1 VRTAFSRIIGPI
13 ADAAASHCEAPGW
26 RFYAHWPLR
35 GERKYLTVDDLKRI
49 APPTARATANGLR
62 VLSLFLLL
70 VSISAGQSAEL
81 VTQPPQ
87 ADAVSPGAATALP
100 SICDKPI
107 PIADEPSAP
116 LARLRCVQDAGGLTR
131 LELSIPG
138 RAALPLTGAAADTRP
153 NGHVKPEPWSLSLR
167 RLAGPPPLYWL
178 RYLDRDEGEDGT
190 GGAGHWHDLV
200 WRADAAAPV
209 LVDAW
214 TLASDRFSHVDLHAD
229 QAESLR
235 LDYRP
240 PTLWVTR
247 RRADRTAWEVPGLAP
262 YRCAEDCA
270 AHGDPQDRALGAPA
284 CRRDCELEH
293 RLTVN
298 RVTSL
303 QSQVQRTEVPTGLET
318 PESTA
323 WAKLYEPLARPG
335 NNRPGGRALLILDDG
350 AAGWLLVPLQVPDLS
365 PAGGLDPAA
374 PGPIPALA
382 SCWLY
387 NHRTRL
393 AADAGHPYPPAS
405 AEQVRADHAAP
416 ADCCTVESSPDGRR
430 ILVFGTPAVPQP
442 ATEPVTPVTPATPP
456 RQLLALYDVTT
467 RQCWSANL
475 AVDGQLGRAPYD
487 GLGDPVF
494 SPDGRHLGYRARR
507 GDARFVVVD
516 DREGTVFQR
525 VGAPVFSTDGRH
537 SAYWARDRGRE
548 FIVFDGTPGRTWTGA
563 GAPVFSPAGGPPA
576 YRAQDAKGWRAV
588 VADTPGSLYDDIGWF
603 NADATGRTT
612 TIADLVFSAKGEL
625 AYAARTGNDWFM
637 VRDHRHDPAYDQV
650 GLPVFSPDGTRL
662 AFRARRNE
670 RDFIVLDGRPE
681 PEYDQVGTPVF
692 SANGRQL
699 AYWAAD
705 AGAEFVVWGGRQGP
719 RVATPGSV
727 GAPVFADAGET
738 PVYLVRA
745 TPQTPDGINA
755 APTRLWS
762 GDRPLAD
769 LEVGSGAV
777 LNRVTGAPAWWDS
790 QGADTEGVPP
800 GWRILSET
808 DGDPPGDAPVWSP
821 DGNTLAFAANRDGRA
836 RMQIGATDD
845 GPFDAVADPVFSPTG
860 DRLAYRARLGAVWFP
875 IVAPLAGSATTA
887 GPPATAPLVA
897 RAPRLLQH
905 AVAIG
910 QVVVDDVLS
919 VGILGGSAR
928 GRWYGPEAWLDETRV
943 PTAESRCAP
952 LGPDWID
959 PTLRWRLYGTKGP
972 LSTCTGGQV
981 SNCPAQ
987 AAGPNWLSL
996 TLPDCDLKEST
1007 VAVAGEW
1014 NAMPRRPRRVT
1025 DSTRFEPMVRRVL
1038 EGHETPV
1045 LPVGDVRVDAIDLDG
1060 DRRDEYLIR
1069 STGGTESPTGGTQYS
1084 MLLLAHS
1091 DRDPAPT
1098 VLCDWQGPPD
1108 FADDCTLSHFLDL
1121 DGDGT
1126 IEIVVYAIGYEGW
1139 EMQVFTLQ
1147 DGKPVKTPLNWGD
1160 GT

>member
-1 VRTAFSRIIGPI
+1 M
-13 ADAAASHCEAPGW
+13 
-26 RFYAHWPLR
+26 
-35 GERKYLTVDDLKRI
+35 DDLKRI
-49 APPTARATANGLR
+49 APPTARANGFS
-62 VLSLFLLL
+62 VLSLLLLL
-70 VSISAGQSAEL
+70 VSISAGQSAGL
-81 VTQPPQ
+81 VTPAPQ
-87 ADAVSPGAATALP
+87 AEAASPGTATAPP
-100 SICDKPI
+100 SICDRPI

-116 LARLRCVQDAGGLTR
+116 LARLRCVQNAGGITR

-153 NGHVKPEPWSLSLR
+153 NGHVEPEPWSLSLR

-214 TLASDRFSHVDLHAD
+214 TLASDRFSRVDLHAD

-270 AHGDPQDRALGAPA
+270 AHADPQDRAAGAPA

-298 RVTSL
+298 RVTAL

-318 PESTA
+318 PEGTA
-323 WAKLYEPLARPG
+323 WARLYEPLARPG

-393 AADAGHPYPPAS
+393 AADAGHPYPPAP

-430 ILVFGTPAVPQP
+430 ILVFGAPAVPQP
-442 ATEPVTPVTPATPP
+442 ETEPVTPATPP

-516 DREGTVFQR
+516 DREGAVFHR
-525 VGAPVFSTDGRH
+525 VGAPVFSADGRH

-548 FIVFDGTPGRTWTGA
+548 FIVFDGTPGRTWIGA

-576 YRAQDAKGWRAV
+576 YRARNAKGWRAV

-612 TIADLVFSAKGEL
+612 AIADLVFSAKGEL

-637 VRDHRHDPAYDQV
+637 VRDHRHGPAYDQV

-681 PEYDQVGTPVF
+681 PEYDPVGTPVF
-692 SANGRQL
+692 STNGRQL

-705 AGAEFVVWGGRQGP
+705 AGAEFVVWGGRQEP

-727 GAPVFADAGET
+727 GAPLFADAAET

-777 LNRVTGAPAWWDS
+777 FNRVTGAPAWWDS

-808 DGDPPGDAPVWSP
+808 DGDPPGDAPGDAPVWSP
-821 DGNTLAFAANRDGRA
+821 DGNTLAFAANRHGRA

-875 IVAPLAGSATTA
+875 IVAPLAGSATAA

-897 RAPRLLQH
+897 TAPRLLQH
-905 AVAIG
+905 PVAIG
-910 QVVVDDVLS
+910 TTMMDEGVS
-919 VGILGGSAR
+919 VGILGGSAQ
-928 GRWYGPEAWLDETRV
+928 GRWYGPQAWVDETFSPAAHRG
-943 PTAESRCAP
+943 CAP
-952 LGPDWID
+952 VGPDWIA

-972 LSTCTGGQV
+972 LRTCTGGQI

-987 AAGPNWLSL
+987 ASGPNWLSL
-996 TLPDCDLKEST
+996 ALPDCDLKEST

-1025 DSTRFEPMVRRVL
+1025 DSARFMPLVRRVL
-1038 EGHETPV
+1038 ARHDPPN
-1045 LPVGDVRVDAIDLDG
+1045 LPVRDLSVDAIDLDG
-1060 DRRDEYLIR
+1060 DGRDEYLIK
-1069 STGGTESPTGGTQYS
+1069 SKGGTQSEHAPWEGTLYS
-1084 MLLLAHS
+1084 LLLLAHS
-1091 DRDPAPT
+1091 ERDLEPT
-1098 VLCDWQGPPD
+1098 ALCDWSGAPD
-1108 FADDCTLSHFLDL
+1108 GEEDCVPSHYLDL

-1126 IEIVVYAIGYEGW
+1126 MEILIDANPYEGW
-1139 EMQVFTLQ
+1139 AVEVFTLEN
-1147 DGKPVKTPLNWGD
+1147 GKPVKTPFEWWD
-1160 GT
+1160 GS